1 LGVFFVFKIQYLG
14 KKKQHKKMSDLL
26 CIKKSNIKGRKLKEK
41 LERKRSLKN
50 TYSKQTAL
58 AWEIVYFLLF

>member
-1 LGVFFVFKIQYLG
+1 
-14 KKKQHKKMSDLL
+14 MSDLL